1 MKPLLALV
9 VVGLLG
15 LAAVTALAV
24 RRNALYDASGPS
36 RIEADFRRELA
47 LIDAVD
53 SGELGNDGAPPAFG
67 QLVSRIHGRYPLV
80 EVVKLAKSSDP
91 IKAMLGLEL
100 LACDGHLDYL
110 TRHLGDQ
117 RPIRYI
123 ASRTHEIRGSI
134 GNVLADHYEVA
145 DYAQRHRLQ
154 LDLFKVV
161 LIDWS

>member
-1 MKPLLALV
+1 MKPLLALL

-53 SGELGNDGAPPAFG
+53 SGAVGFDGTPRDFSL
-67 QLVSRIHGRYPLV
+67 LVGRIHGRYPV
-80 EVVKLAKSSDP
+80 EEVVKLAKSSDP

-100 LACDGHLDYL
+100 LACDGRLDYL
-110 TRHLGDQ
+110 VRHLGDQ
-117 RPIRYI
+117 RQIRFLSGCTVDQRTPI
-123 ASRTHEIRGSI
+123 GD
-134 GNVLADHYEVA
+134 VLADHYEVA